1 MKKILLTAAIFA
13 LTGLSQPAFAHGDED
28 HGDQPH
34 ETTAETA
41 MPAATTQEALTSI
54 QTGIDALGS
63 QIDAGQLDLTHA
75 EIEKINA
82 AAKALKTSASVADD
96 KKARLESSIN
106 QFVAQLGKLHTVAD
120 AKDAEK
126 SKAEFKKAQGAF
138 KLVEAA
144 LK

>member
-1 MKKILLTAAIFA
+1 MKKLLLTVAIFA

-34 ETTAETA
+34 ETTAEA
-41 MPAATTQEALTSI
+41 SMPATTTQEALTNI

-75 EIEKINA
+75 EIEKIDA

-96 KKARLESSIN
+96 KKDRLESSIN
-106 QFVAQLGKLHTVAD
+106 QFIAQLGKLHTVAD

-126 SKAEFKKAQGAF
+126 SKSEFKKAQGAF

>member
-1 MKKILLTAAIFA
+1 MKKLLLTVAIFA

-34 ETTAETA
+34 ETTAEA
-41 MPAATTQEALTSI
+41 SMPATTTQEALTSI
-54 QTGIDALGS
+54 QTSMDVLGS

-75 EIEKINA
+75 EIEKIDA

-96 KKARLESSIN
+96 KKDRLESSIN

>member
-1 MKKILLTAAIFA
+1 MKKLMLTAAIIA
-13 LTGLSQPAFAHGDED
+13 LTGLNQPAFAHGDED

-34 ETTAETA
+34 ETTAEAA
-41 MPAATTQEALTSI
+41 MPATTTQEPLTSI
-54 QTGIDALGS
+54 QTSMDALGS

-75 EIEKINA
+75 KIEKIDA
-82 AAKALKTSASVADD
+82 AAKALKTSATVADD

>member
-1 MKKILLTAAIFA
+1 MKKLLLTVAIFA

-28 HGDQPH
+28 HGDLPH
-34 ETTAETA
+34 ETTAEA
-41 MPAATTQEALTSI
+41 SMPATTTQEALTSI
-54 QTGIDALGS
+54 QTSMDVLGS

-75 EIEKINA
+75 EIEKIDA

-96 KKARLESSIN
+96 KKDRLESSIN
-106 QFVAQLGKLHTVAD
+106 QFIAQLGKLHTVAD

>member
-1 MKKILLTAAIFA
+1 MKKLLLAATILA
-13 LTGLSQPAFAHGDED
+13 LAGLNQPAFAHGNED

-34 ETTAETA
+34 EMAMETT
-41 MPAATTQEALTSI
+41 MPATATQEPLISI
-54 QTGIDALGS
+54 QTGMDTLGS
-63 QIDAGQLDLTHA
+63 QIDAGQFDLTHA
-75 EIEKINA
+75 EIEKIDT
-82 AAKALKTSASVADD
+82 AAKALKISATVAED

>member
-1 MKKILLTAAIFA
+1 MKKLLLTVAIFS

-41 MPAATTQEALTSI
+41 MPATTTQEALTNI

-75 EIEKINA
+75 EIEKIDA
-82 AAKALKTSASVADD
+82 AAKALKTSASVTDD

-106 QFVAQLGKLHTVAD
+106 QFIAQLGKLHTVAD

>member
-34 ETTAETA
+34 ETTAEAA
-41 MPAATTQEALTSI
+41 MPATTTQEPLTSI
-54 QTGIDALGS
+54 QTSMDALGS
-63 QIDAGQLDLTHA
+63 QIDAGQFDLTHA
-75 EIEKINA
+75 KIEKIDA
-82 AAKALKTSASVADD
+82 AAKALKTSASVTDD

>member
-1 MKKILLTAAIFA
+1 MKKLLLTVAIFA

-34 ETTAETA
+34 ETTAEA
-41 MPAATTQEALTSI
+41 SMPATTTQEALTSI
-54 QTGIDALGS
+54 QTSMDVLGS

-75 EIEKINA
+75 EIEKIDA

-96 KKARLESSIN
+96 KKDRLESSIN
-106 QFVAQLGKLHTVAD
+106 QFIAQLGKLHTVAD
-120 AKDAEK
+120 AKDAGK

>member
-1 MKKILLTAAIFA
+1 MKKLMLTAAIIA
-13 LTGLSQPAFAHGDED
+13 LTGLNQPAFAHGDED

-34 ETTAETA
+34 ETTAEAA
-41 MPAATTQEALTSI
+41 MPATTTQEPLTSI
-54 QTGIDALGS
+54 QTSMDALGS

-75 EIEKINA
+75 EIEKIDA
-82 AAKALKTSASVADD
+82 AVKALKTSATVTDD

>member
-1 MKKILLTAAIFA
+1 MKKLLLTTAIIA
-13 LTGLSQPAFAHGDED
+13 LTGLNQPAFAHGDED
-28 HGDQPH
+28 HGNQPH
-34 ETTAETA
+34 ETTAEAT
-41 MPAATTQEALTSI
+41 MPTTQEALTSI
-54 QTGIDALGS
+54 QTGIDMLGS

-75 EIEKINA
+75 EIEKIDA
-82 AAKALKTSASVADD
+82 AAKALKTNATVADD

-106 QFVAQLGKLHTVAD
+106 QFIAQLGKLHTVAD
-120 AKDAEK
+120 AKDVEK

>member
-1 MKKILLTAAIFA
+1 MKKLLLTAAILA
-13 LTGLSQPAFAHGDED
+13 LTGLNQPAFAHGDED
-28 HGDQPH
+28 HGSQPH
-34 ETTAETA
+34 ETTAEA
-41 MPAATTQEALTSI
+41 SMPATTTQEALTSI
-54 QTGIDALGS
+54 QTSMDVLGS

-75 EIEKINA
+75 EIEKIDA

-96 KKARLESSIN
+96 KKDRLESSIN
-106 QFVAQLGKLHTVAD
+106 QFIAQLGKLHTVAD

>member
-1 MKKILLTAAIFA
+1 MKKLLLTAAIIVLA
-13 LTGLSQPAFAHGDED
+13 GLNQPAFAHGDED

-34 ETTAETA
+34 ETTAEAA
-41 MPAATTQEALTSI
+41 MPATTTQEPLTSI
-54 QTGIDALGS
+54 QTSMDALGS

-75 EIEKINA
+75 EIEKIDA
-82 AAKALKTSASVADD
+82 AAKALKTSATVADD
-96 KKARLESSIN
+96 KKARMESSIN

>member
-1 MKKILLTAAIFA
+1 MKKLLLTAAILA
-13 LTGLSQPAFAHGDED
+13 LTGLNQPAFAHGDED
-28 HGDQPH
+28 HGSQAH
-34 ETTAETA
+34 ETTAEAT
-41 MPAATTQEALTSI
+41 MPATTTQEALTSI
-54 QTGIDALGS
+54 QTSMDAVGS
-63 QIDAGQLDLTHA
+63 QIDAGQFDLTHA
-75 EIEKINA
+75 EIEKIDA
-82 AAKALKTSASVADD
+82 VAKALKTSATVADD

-106 QFVAQLGKLHTVAD
+106 QFVAQLGKLHVVAD